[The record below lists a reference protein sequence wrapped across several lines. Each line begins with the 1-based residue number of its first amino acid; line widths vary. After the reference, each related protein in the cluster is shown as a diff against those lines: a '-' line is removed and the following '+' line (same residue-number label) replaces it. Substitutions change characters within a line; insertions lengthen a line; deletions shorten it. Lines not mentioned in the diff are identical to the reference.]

1 MEEYLIKA
9 QGRNTPEYLTP
20 TIQWQ
25 KKSSN
30 SVKNGQRTRID
41 MYAEIIYKWPSMWQ
55 DAQCY

>member
-25 KKSSN
+25 KNQVTQSKMD
-30 SVKNGQRTRID
+30 K
-41 MYAEIIYKWPSMWQ
+41 ELK
-55 DAQCY
+55 